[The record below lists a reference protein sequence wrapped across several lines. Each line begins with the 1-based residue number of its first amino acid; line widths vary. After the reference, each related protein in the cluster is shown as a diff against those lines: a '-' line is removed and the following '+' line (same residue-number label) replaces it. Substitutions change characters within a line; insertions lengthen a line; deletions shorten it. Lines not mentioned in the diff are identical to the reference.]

1 MNDSNEKPESGAP
14 LGGPSCSGLCSQDTT
29 ETLPDIAQA
38 FMDRDWCR
46 FALLVSGAPEIEKP
60 GKAYW
65 AMREIAIAAI
75 ERLKYE
81 EQKNHLECVTDYAI
95 NAERDLR
102 GGNL

>member
-1 MNDSNEKPESGAP
+1 MSEKSENENEQATVSGLDDP
-14 LGGPSCSGLCSQDTT
+14 ICSGLCSRDET

-60 GKAYW
+60 GKAHW

-81 EQKNHLECVTDYAI
+81 EQQNHLEAVTDYAI
-95 NAERDLR
+95 NAERDCR
-102 GGNL
+102 

>member
-1 MNDSNEKPESGAP
+1 MSEKSENENEQATVSGLDDP
-14 LGGPSCSGLCSQDTT
+14 ICSGLCSRDET

-60 GKAYW
+60 GKAHW

-81 EQKNHLECVTDYAI
+81 EQQNHLEAVTDYAI
-95 NAERDLR
+95 NAERNCR
-102 GGNL
+102 